1 VDQSRNFIANPP
13 PYFGSCDYLPS
24 FFLPLLM
31 TICYGNSV
39 VRSFCLIVALF
50 AIVAFAGSLR
60 ADTYQLTSGET
71 VNGEVLPT
79 SANDAGISVKV
90 GEGDYKKV
98 PWDSFSQEDLRKFR
112 DDPKLS
118 AKLGPLV
125 EPFVVIT
132 AEERAKKTEVPN
144 LKQPTRL
151 PRPAAQSLFGALFSS
166 GLGLFLLLVV
176 YGATIYAG
184 YEVAI
189 FRAQPV
195 PLVAGLS
202 AIPLLGVLAPIIF
215 LAMPTKTQPI
225 EQTWETQPATRPES
239 PDAVNPMQGA
249 APPQQQPA
257 GLRLAASATPEAA
270 AQAAAPGEAKPTLP
284 ATQTFA
290 RGQFTFNRRF
300 IETKFAGFFGVVRHG
315 ADKDMVMV
323 VKAARGQYV
332 CNRISRIA
340 ANDFH
345 VEVHHG
351 HASEEIM
358 IPFQEIK
365 EIQLKH
371 KDAP

>member
-1 VDQSRNFIANPP
+1 
-13 PYFGSCDYLPS
+13 
-24 FFLPLLM
+24 M
-31 TICYGNSV
+31 TICYGNSL

-50 AIVAFAGSLR
+50 AIVALTGSLH
-60 ADTYQLTSGET
+60 AETYQLTSGET

-79 SANDAGISVKV
+79 SANDAGVSVKV

-112 DDPKLS
+112 ENPKL
-118 AKLGPLV
+118 ANYV
-125 EPFVVIT
+125 EPFIVIT
-132 AEERAKKTEVPN
+132 PEERAKKTEITN

-151 PRPAAQSLFGALFSS
+151 PRPAAQSLFAALFSS

-195 PLVAGLS
+195 PLVTGLS
-202 AIPLLGVLAPIIF
+202 AIPLIGVLAPIIF
-215 LAMPTKTQPI
+215 LAMPTKIQPI
-225 EQTWETQPATRPES
+225 EQTWETQPDTRPAAPE
-239 PDAVNPMQGA
+239 AVNPMQGET
-249 APPQQQPA
+249 PQEHPA
-257 GLRLAASATPEAA
+257 GLRLADSAPAA
-270 AQAAAPGEAKPTLP
+270 TATGATAAEVKPTLP

-323 VKAARGQYV
+323 VKAARGQYI

-345 VEVHHG
+345 VEVQHG

>member
-1 VDQSRNFIANPP
+1 
-13 PYFGSCDYLPS
+13 
-24 FFLPLLM
+24 
-31 TICYGNSV
+31 
-39 VRSFCLIVALF
+39 
-50 AIVAFAGSLR
+50 
-60 ADTYQLTSGET
+60 

-79 SANDAGISVKV
+79 SANDAGVSVKV
-90 GEGDYKKV
+90 GEGEYKKV

-112 DDPKLS
+112 ENPKL
-118 AKLGPLV
+118 ANFA
-125 EPFVVIT
+125 EPFIVVT
-132 AEERAKKTEVPN
+132 AEERAKKTEVPI
-144 LKQPTRL
+144 KQPTRL
-151 PRPAAQSLFGALFSS
+151 ERPPARSLFGAMISS

-202 AIPLLGVLAPIIF
+202 AIPLLGALAPIIF
-215 LAMPTKTQPI
+215 LAMPTKVQPI
-225 EQTWETQPATRPES
+225 EQTWETQPATRPQAPEV
-239 PDAVNPMQGA
+239 VNPMQGETA
-249 APPQQQPA
+249 PQQHPA
-257 GLRLAASATPEAA
+257 GLRLADTAPSPTV
-270 AQAAAPGEAKPTLP
+270 AQAPSTEAKPSLP

-315 ADKDMVMV
+315 ADKDMVLV
-323 VKAARGQYV
+323 VKAARGVYT

-365 EIQLKH
+365 EIQVKH

>member
-1 VDQSRNFIANPP
+1 
-13 PYFGSCDYLPS
+13 
-24 FFLPLLM
+24 M
-31 TICYGNSV
+31 TICYGNSL
-39 VRSFCLIVALF
+39 VRSFRLITALLALVF
-50 AIVAFAGSLR
+50 VAGSLR
-60 ADTYQLTSGET
+60 ADTYQLSTGET
-71 VNGEVLPT
+71 LNGEVLPT
-79 SANDAGISVKV
+79 SANDAGVQVKV
-90 GEGDYKKV
+90 GEGEYKKV

-112 DDPKLS
+112 DNPKL
-118 AKLGPLV
+118 APLV
-125 EPFVVIT
+125 EPFIVIT
-132 AEERAKKTEVPN
+132 PEERVKKTEVTI
-144 LKQPTRL
+144 KQPTRIA
-151 PRPAAQSLFGALFSS
+151 RPAAQSLFGALVSS

-176 YGATIYAG
+176 YGATIFAG

-215 LAMPTKTQPI
+215 LAMPTKVQPI
-225 EQTWETQPATRPES
+225 EQTWETQPATRPQA
-239 PDAVNPMQGA
+239 PDAVNPMQGE
-249 APPQQQPA
+249 APQHAA
-257 GLRLAASATPEAA
+257 GLRLADTAPEP
-270 AQAAAPGEAKPTLP
+270 AAPGATAAEVKPTLP
-284 ATQTFA
+284 PTQTFA

-315 ADKDMVMV
+315 ADKDMVLV
-323 VKAARGQYV
+323 VKAVRGQYV

-351 HASEEIM
+351 HASEEVM

-371 KDAP
+371 KDAA

>member
-1 VDQSRNFIANPP
+1 
-13 PYFGSCDYLPS
+13 
-24 FFLPLLM
+24 M

-39 VRSFCLIVALF
+39 VRSFCLIIALF
-50 AIVAFAGSLR
+50 AIVAFTGSLR
-60 ADTYQLTSGET
+60 ADTYQLTSGEA

-79 SANDAGISVKV
+79 SANDAGVSIKV

-112 DDPKLS
+112 ENPKL
-118 AKLGPLV
+118 ANYV
-125 EPFVVIT
+125 EPFIVIT
-132 AEERAKKTEVPN
+132 AEERAKKTEIPN
-144 LKQPTRL
+144 LKQPARL
-151 PRPAAQSLFGALFSS
+151 ARPAAQSLFGALFSS
-166 GLGLFLLLVV
+166 GLGLFLMLVV

-215 LAMPTKTQPI
+215 LAMPTKVQPI
-225 EQTWETQPATRPES
+225 EQTWETQPATRP
-239 PDAVNPMQGA
+239 DAPEVVNPMQGEA
-249 APPQQQPA
+249 SQQHPA
-257 GLRLAASATPEAA
+257 GLRLAADAA
-270 AQAAAPGEAKPTLP
+270 GTAPAAPGAAPGEAKPTLP
-284 ATQTFA
+284 PTQTFA

-300 IETKFAGFFGVVRHG
+300 IETKFANFFGVVRHG
-315 ADKDMVMV
+315 ADKDMLMV
-323 VKAARGQYV
+323 IKAARGQYT
-332 CNRISRIA
+332 CNRITRIA
-340 ANDFH
+340 ANDLH

>member
-1 VDQSRNFIANPP
+1 
-13 PYFGSCDYLPS
+13 
-24 FFLPLLM
+24 M

-39 VRSFCLIVALF
+39 VRSFCLIIALLALVF
-50 AIVAFAGSLR
+50 VAGSLR
-60 ADTYQLTSGET
+60 ADTYQLSTGET
-71 VNGEVLPT
+71 VNGELLPT
-79 SANDAGISVKV
+79 SANDAGVSVKV
-90 GEGDYKKV
+90 GEGEYKKV

-112 DDPKLS
+112 DNPKL
-118 AKLGPLV
+118 ANFV
-125 EPFVVIT
+125 EPFIVIT
-132 AEERAKKTEVPN
+132 PEERAKKTEVPI
-144 LKQPTRL
+144 KQPMRIA
-151 PRPAAQSLFGALFSS
+151 RPEAQSLLGALVSS

-176 YGATIYAG
+176 YGATIFAG

-195 PLVAGLS
+195 ALVAGLS

-215 LAMPTKTQPI
+215 LAMPTKVQPI
-225 EQTWETQPATRPES
+225 EQTWETQPATRPQAPE
-239 PDAVNPMQGA
+239 AVNPMQA
-249 APPQQQPA
+249 DAPQHAA
-257 GLRLAASATPEAA
+257 GLRLADTAPAEPA
-270 AQAAAPGEAKPTLP
+270 AQGAPAAEAKPTLP
-284 ATQTFA
+284 PTQTFA

-315 ADKDMVMV
+315 ADKDMVLV

-351 HASEEIM
+351 HASEEVM

-371 KDAP
+371 KDAA

>member
-1 VDQSRNFIANPP
+1 LIRWRPIGFA
-13 PYFGSCDYLPS
+13 

-39 VRSFCLIVALF
+39 VRSFCLLVALLVF
-50 AIVAFAGSLR
+50 VIFAGSLR
-60 ADTYQLTSGET
+60 ADTYQLTTGET
-71 VNGEVLPT
+71 LNGEVLPT
-79 SANDAGISVKV
+79 SANDSGVQVKV
-90 GEGDYKKV
+90 GEGEYKKV
-98 PWDSFSQEDLRKFR
+98 PWDAFSQEDLRKFR
-112 DDPKLS
+112 DNP
-118 AKLGPLV
+118 KLGPLV
-125 EPFVVIT
+125 EPFIIIT
-132 AEERAKKTEVPN
+132 PEERVKKTEVPI
-144 LKQPTRL
+144 KQPTRL
-151 PRPAAQSLFGALFSS
+151 ERPPAQSLFGALVSS

-215 LAMPTKTQPI
+215 LAMPTKVRPI

-239 PDAVNPMQGA
+239 PEAVNPMQGET
-249 APPQQQPA
+249 PQHPA
-257 GLRLAASATPEAA
+257 GLRLADSAPAESA
-270 AQAAAPGEAKPTLP
+270 AQGTAPGAAKPTLP
-284 ATQTFA
+284 ATQTFQ

-315 ADKDMVMV
+315 ADKDMVLV

-332 CNRISRIA
+332 CIRISRIA

-345 VEVHHG
+345 VEVHSG

>member
-1 VDQSRNFIANPP
+1 METP
-13 PYFGSCDYLPS
+13 
-24 FFLPLLM
+24 
-31 TICYGNSV
+31 V
-39 VRSFCLIVALF
+39 VRSFCLIAAFF
-50 AIVAFAGSLR
+50 AFVTFAGALR
-60 ADTYQLTSGET
+60 ADTYQLTTGET
-71 VNGEVLPT
+71 LNGEVLAT
-79 SANDAGISVKV
+79 SANDAGVQVKV
-90 GEGDYKKV
+90 GEGEYKKV

-118 AKLGPLV
+118 PKLGPFI
-125 EPFVVIT
+125 EPFIVIT
-132 AEERAKKTEVPN
+132 PEERVKKTEVPI
-144 LKQPTRL
+144 KQPTRL
-151 PRPAAQSLFGALFSS
+151 AHPAAQSLFGALISS

-225 EQTWETQPATRPES
+225 EQTWETQAASRPES
-239 PDAVNPMQGA
+239 KAEAVNPMQGET
-249 APPQQQPA
+249 PQHPA
-257 GLRLAASATPEAA
+257 GLRLADTQSPSSEPGAPS
-270 AQAAAPGEAKPTLP
+270 AAPAETKPALP
-284 ATQTFA
+284 ATQTFP

-300 IETKFAGFFGVVRHG
+300 IETKFGGFFGVVRHG
-315 ADKDMVMV
+315 ADKDMVLL

-332 CNRISRIA
+332 CNRITRIA
-340 ANDFH
+340 ANDMH
-345 VEVHHG
+345 VEVLHG
-351 HASEEIM
+351 HATEEIM

>member
-1 VDQSRNFIANPP
+1 
-13 PYFGSCDYLPS
+13 
-24 FFLPLLM
+24 M
-31 TICYGNSV
+31 
-39 VRSFCLIVALF
+39 VALT
-50 AIVAFAGSLR
+50 GSLR

-79 SANDAGISVKV
+79 SANDAGVSVKV

-112 DDPKLS
+112 ENPKL
-118 AKLGPLV
+118 ANYV
-125 EPFVVIT
+125 EPFIVIT
-132 AEERAKKTEVPN
+132 PEERAKKTEIPN

-151 PRPAAQSLFGALFSS
+151 PRPAAQSLFAALFSS

-202 AIPLLGVLAPIIF
+202 AIPLIGVLAPIIF
-215 LAMPTKTQPI
+215 LAMPTKVQPI
-225 EQTWETQPATRPES
+225 EQTWETQPDSRPAA
-239 PDAVNPMQGA
+239 PDAVNPMQGET
-249 APPQQQPA
+249 PQEHPA
-257 GLRLAASATPEAA
+257 GLRLADSAPAATATAGAASAEV
-270 AQAAAPGEAKPTLP
+270 KPTLP
-284 ATQTFA
+284 PTQTFA

-323 VKAARGQYV
+323 VKAARGQYI

-345 VEVHHG
+345 VEVQHG
-351 HASEEIM
+351 AASEEIM

>member
-1 VDQSRNFIANPP
+1 
-13 PYFGSCDYLPS
+13 
-24 FFLPLLM
+24 M
-31 TICYGNSV
+31 GNSV
-39 VRSFCLIVALF
+39 VRSFCLLVALI
-50 AIVAFAGSLR
+50 AGVSFAGSVR
-60 ADTYQLTSGET
+60 ADTYQLTTGET
-71 VNGEVLPT
+71 LNGEVLAT
-79 SANDAGISVKV
+79 SANDAGVQVKV
-90 GEGDYKKV
+90 GEGEYKKV

-112 DDPKLS
+112 EDPKL
-118 AKLGPLV
+118 APKLANFV
-125 EPFVVIT
+125 EPFIVIT
-132 AEERAKKTEVPN
+132 PEERAKKTEIPN

-151 PRPAAQSLFGALFSS
+151 ERPPARSLFGAMISS

-215 LAMPTKTQPI
+215 LAMPTKVQPI
-225 EQTWETQPATRPES
+225 EQTWEAQPATRPEA
-239 PDAVNPMQGA
+239 PEVVNPMQGEA
-249 APPQQQPA
+249 TQQQHPA
-257 GLRLAASATPEAA
+257 GLRLAATAA
-270 AQAAAPGEAKPTLP
+270 VEPAAPGAAPAEAKPTLP

-300 IETKFAGFFGVVRHG
+300 IETKFANFFGVVRHG
-315 ADKDMVMV
+315 ADKDMVLV

-345 VEVHHG
+345 VEVQHG
-351 HASEEIM
+351 PASEEIM

>member
-1 VDQSRNFIANPP
+1 
-13 PYFGSCDYLPS
+13 
-24 FFLPLLM
+24 M

-39 VRSFCLIVALF
+39 VRSFCLIVAVI
-50 AIVAFAGSLR
+50 AVVAFGGTLR

-79 SANDAGISVKV
+79 SANDAGVSVKV

-125 EPFVVIT
+125 EPFIVVT
-132 AEERAKKTEVPN
+132 AEERAKKTEIPN
-144 LKQPTRL
+144 LKQPARL
-151 PRPAAQSLFGALFSS
+151 PRPAAQSLLGALFSS

-202 AIPLLGVLAPIIF
+202 AIPLIGVLAPIIF
-215 LAMPTKTQPI
+215 LAMPTKVQPI
-225 EQTWETQPATRPES
+225 EQTWETQPDTRPAAPE
-239 PDAVNPMQGA
+239 AVNPMQGETA
-249 APPQQQPA
+249 QQHPA
-257 GLRLAASATPEAA
+257 GLRLAADTAPVSTATPSAA
-270 AQAAAPGEAKPTLP
+270 SAEAKPTLP
-284 ATQTFA
+284 PTQTFA

-300 IETKFAGFFGVVRHG
+300 IETKFANFFGVVRHG

-323 VKAARGQYV
+323 VKAARGQYT

>member
-1 VDQSRNFIANPP
+1 
-13 PYFGSCDYLPS
+13 
-24 FFLPLLM
+24 M
-31 TICYGNSV
+31 TICYGNSL

-50 AIVAFAGSLR
+50 ATLAFAGFLR
-60 ADTYQLTSGET
+60 ADTYQLTSGDT

-79 SANDAGISVKV
+79 SANDAGVSVKV
-90 GEGDYKKV
+90 GEGEYKKV

-112 DDPKLS
+112 DNPKL
-118 AKLGPLV
+118 ANYV
-125 EPFVVIT
+125 EPFIVIT

-151 PRPAAQSLFGALFSS
+151 PRPAAQSLLGAMLSS

-189 FRAQPV
+189 FRAQSV

-215 LAMPTKTQPI
+215 LAMPTKVQPI
-225 EQTWETQPATRPES
+225 EQTWETQPSTRPEA
-239 PDAVNPMQGA
+239 PEVVNPMQGEA
-249 APPQQQPA
+249 TQQHPAGHPA
-257 GLRLAASATPEAA
+257 GLRLADSAPPSTATPSAA
-270 AQAAAPGEAKPTLP
+270 TADAKPTLP
-284 ATQTFA
+284 ATQTFS

-315 ADKDMVMV
+315 ADKDMVLI
-323 VKAARGQYV
+323 VKAARGQYI

>member
-1 VDQSRNFIANPP
+1 
-13 PYFGSCDYLPS
+13 
-24 FFLPLLM
+24 M
-31 TICYGNSV
+31 GNSV
-39 VRSFCLIVALF
+39 VRSFCLLIALLVLV
-50 AIVAFAGSLR
+50 IFAGSVR

-71 VNGEVLPT
+71 LNGEVLAT
-79 SANDAGISVKV
+79 SANDAGVQVKV

-112 DDPKLS
+112 DDPKL
-118 AKLGPLV
+118 APKLANFV
-125 EPFVVIT
+125 EPFIVIT
-132 AEERAKKTEVPN
+132 AEERAKKTEIPN

-151 PRPAAQSLFGALFSS
+151 ERPPARSLFGAMISS

-176 YGATIYAG
+176 YGATIFAG

-195 PLVAGLS
+195 PLVTGLS

-215 LAMPTKTQPI
+215 LAMPTKVQPI
-225 EQTWETQPATRPES
+225 EQTWETQPATRPAAPEV
-239 PDAVNPMQGA
+239 VNPMQGE
-249 APPQQQPA
+249 APQHPA
-257 GLRLAASATPEAA
+257 GLRLAATAA
-270 AQAAAPGEAKPTLP
+270 AEPAAQSAGPGEAKPTLP

-300 IETKFAGFFGVVRHG
+300 IETKFAGFFGAVRHG
-315 ADKDMVMV
+315 ADKDMVLV

>member
-1 VDQSRNFIANPP
+1 
-13 PYFGSCDYLPS
+13 
-24 FFLPLLM
+24 M

-50 AIVAFAGSLR
+50 ATVVFAGSLR

-79 SANDAGISVKV
+79 SANDAGVSVKV
-90 GEGDYKKV
+90 GEGEYKKV

-112 DDPKLS
+112 DNPKL
-118 AKLGPLV
+118 A
-125 EPFVVIT
+125 
-132 AEERAKKTEVPN
+132 N
-144 LKQPTRL
+144 
-151 PRPAAQSLFGALFSS
+151 
-166 GLGLFLLLVV
+166 
-176 YGATIYAG
+176 Y
-184 YEVAI
+184 
-189 FRAQPV
+189 
-195 PLVAGLS
+195 

-215 LAMPTKTQPI
+215 LAMPTKVQSI
-225 EQTWETQPATRPES
+225 EQTWETQPATRPAAPE
-239 PDAVNPMQGA
+239 AVNPMQGETA
-249 APPQQQPA
+249 PQQHLA
-257 GLRLAASATPEAA
+257 GLRLADTAPSSTV
-270 AQAAAPGEAKPTLP
+270 AQAGLSTDAKPTLP

-315 ADKDMVMV
+315 ADKDMVLV
-323 VKAARGQYV
+323 VKAARGV
-332 CNRISRIA
+332 FNCNRISRIA

>member
-1 VDQSRNFIANPP
+1 VIADG
-13 PYFGSCDYLPS
+13 FA

-31 TICYGNSV
+31 TICYGNSL
-39 VRSFCLIVALF
+39 VRSFYLLTALLAF
-50 AIVAFAGSLR
+50 VIFAGSLR
-60 ADTYQLTSGET
+60 ADTYQLATGET
-71 VNGEVLPT
+71 LNGEVLPT
-79 SANDAGISVKV
+79 SANDAGVQVKV
-90 GEGDYKKV
+90 GEGEYKRV

-112 DDPKLS
+112 DDPKL
-118 AKLGPLV
+118 APKLGNFI
-125 EPFVVIT
+125 EPFIVIT

-151 PRPAAQSLFGALFSS
+151 PRPPAQSLFGALVSS

-176 YGATIYAG
+176 YAATIYAG

-195 PLVAGLS
+195 PLVTGLS
-202 AIPLLGVLAPIIF
+202 AIPILGVLAPIIF
-215 LAMPTKTQPI
+215 LAMPTKVQPI
-225 EQTWETQPATRPES
+225 ERTWETQPATRPAAPEV
-239 PDAVNPMQGA
+239 VNPMQGEI
-249 APPQQQPA
+249 PQQHPA
-257 GLRLAASATPEAA
+257 GLRLADTATAA
-270 AQAAAPGEAKPTLP
+270 TAAPSVVPGEAKPSLP
-284 ATQTFA
+284 PTQTFA

-323 VKAARGQYV
+323 VKAARGQYT
-332 CNRISRIA
+332 CNRITRIGS
-340 ANDFH
+340 NDFH

-365 EIQLKH
+365 EVQLKH

>member
-1 VDQSRNFIANPP
+1 
-13 PYFGSCDYLPS
+13 
-24 FFLPLLM
+24 M

-39 VRSFCLIVALF
+39 VRGICLIVALF
-50 AIVAFAGSLR
+50 AFVIFAGPVR

-79 SANDAGISVKV
+79 SANDAGVSVKV

-112 DDPKLS
+112 DNPKL
-118 AKLGPLV
+118 ANYV
-125 EPFVVIT
+125 EPFIVIT
-132 AEERAKKTEVPN
+132 AEERAKKTEIPN
-144 LKQPTRL
+144 LKQPARL
-151 PRPAAQSLFGALFSS
+151 ARPAAQSLFGAMFSS

-189 FRAQPV
+189 FRAQSV

-215 LAMPTKTQPI
+215 LAMPTKVQPI
-225 EQTWETQPATRPES
+225 ERTWETQPASRPAAPEV
-239 PDAVNPMQGA
+239 VNPMQGET
-249 APPQQQPA
+249 PQQHPA
-257 GLRLAASATPEAA
+257 GLRLADTAA
-270 AQAAAPGEAKPTLP
+270 APAAAPGAVPGEAKPTLP
-284 ATQTFA
+284 PTQTFA

-323 VKAARGQYV
+323 VKAARGVYT

-345 VEVHHG
+345 VEVHHD

>member
-1 VDQSRNFIANPP
+1 
-13 PYFGSCDYLPS
+13 
-24 FFLPLLM
+24 M

-39 VRSFCLIVALF
+39 VRSFCLIVAFF
-50 AIVAFAGSLR
+50 ASVALTSAVG
-60 ADTYQLTSGET
+60 AETYQLTSGET
-71 VNGEVLPT
+71 VNGELLPT
-79 SANDAGISVKV
+79 SANDAGVSIKV

-112 DDPKLS
+112 EN
-118 AKLGPLV
+118 AKLANFV
-125 EPFVVIT
+125 EPFIVIT
-132 AEERAKKTEVPN
+132 AEERAKKTEIPN
-144 LKQPTRL
+144 LKQPPRL
-151 PRPAAQSLFGALFSS
+151 ARPAAQSLFAALFSS
-166 GLGLFLLLVV
+166 GLGLFLMLVV

-215 LAMPTKTQPI
+215 LAMPTKVQPI
-225 EQTWETQPATRPES
+225 EQKWETQPDTRPAA
-239 PDAVNPMQGA
+239 PDAVNPMQGET
-249 APPQQQPA
+249 PQQHPA
-257 GLRLAASATPEAA
+257 GLRLAADTAPAATATPGG
-270 AQAAAPGEAKPTLP
+270 APAEAKPSLP
-284 ATQTFA
+284 PTQTFA

-300 IETKFAGFFGVVRHG
+300 IETKFANFFGVVRHG

>member
-1 VDQSRNFIANPP
+1 
-13 PYFGSCDYLPS
+13 
-24 FFLPLLM
+24 
-31 TICYGNSV
+31 
-39 VRSFCLIVALF
+39 VALT
-50 AIVAFAGSLR
+50 GTLR
-60 ADTYQLTSGET
+60 ADTYQLTSGES

-79 SANDAGISVKV
+79 SANDAGVSVKV

-112 DDPKLS
+112 DNPKL
-118 AKLGPLV
+118 ANYV
-125 EPFVVIT
+125 EPFIIIT
-132 AEERAKKTEVPN
+132 AEERAKKTEIPN
-144 LKQPTRL
+144 LRQPTRL
-151 PRPAAQSLFGALFSS
+151 ARPAAQSLFGALFSS

-215 LAMPTKTQPI
+215 LAMPAKVQSI
-225 EQTWETQPATRPES
+225 EQTWETQPTTRPQAPEV
-239 PDAVNPMQGA
+239 VNPMQGE
-249 APPQQQPA
+249 APAQHPA
-257 GLRLAASATPEAA
+257 GLRLADTAPSAGAAQGSPAA
-270 AQAAAPGEAKPTLP
+270 AEAKPTLP
-284 ATQTFA
+284 PTQTFA

-323 VKAARGQYV
+323 VKAARGQYT
-332 CNRISRIA
+332 CNRITRIA

>member
-1 VDQSRNFIANPP
+1 
-13 PYFGSCDYLPS
+13 
-24 FFLPLLM
+24 
-31 TICYGNSV
+31 
-39 VRSFCLIVALF
+39 VRKFCLIIALLAF
-50 AIVAFAGSLR
+50 VVFAGMLR

-71 VNGEVLPT
+71 LNGEVLAT
-79 SANDAGISVKV
+79 SANDAGVQVKV
-90 GEGDYKKV
+90 GEGEYKKV

-112 DDPKLS
+112 DNP
-118 AKLGPLV
+118 KLGPFV
-125 EPFVVIT
+125 EPFIVIT
-132 AEERAKKTEVPN
+132 PEERVKKTEVPI
-144 LKQPTRL
+144 KQPTRL
-151 PRPAAQSLFGALFSS
+151 EHPAAQSLFGALFSC

-195 PLVAGLS
+195 PLVTGLS
-202 AIPLLGVLAPIIF
+202 AIPLLGVFAPIIF
-215 LAMPTKTQPI
+215 LAMPTKIKPI
-225 EQTWETQPATRPES
+225 EQTWETQAAAHPASAPET
-239 PDAVNPMQGA
+239 VNPMQGEPTQHHAGLKLADSASPDQASQSA
-249 APPQQQPA
+249 APA
-257 GLRLAASATPEAA
+257 
-270 AQAAAPGEAKPTLP
+270 EAKPTLP
-284 ATQTFA
+284 PTQTYP

-300 IETKFAGFFGVVRHG
+300 METKFAGFFGVVRHG
-315 ADKDMVMV
+315 ADKDMVLM
-323 VKAARGQYV
+323 VKAARGTYI
-332 CNRISRIA
+332 CNRITRIA

>member
-1 VDQSRNFIANPP
+1 MR
-13 PYFGSCDYLPS
+13 
-24 FFLPLLM
+24 
-31 TICYGNSV
+31 
-39 VRSFCLIVALF
+39 RFCLILALHVLVAC
-50 AIVAFAGSLR
+50 AGSVH
-60 ADTYQLTSGET
+60 ADEYHLATGET
-71 VNGEVLPT
+71 LNGEVLPT
-79 SANDAGISVKV
+79 SANDLGVQVKV
-90 GEGDYKKV
+90 GEGEYKKV
-98 PWDSFSQEDLRKFR
+98 PWDGFSQEDLRKFR
-112 DDPKLS
+112 ENPKL
-118 AKLGPLV
+118 ATFV
-125 EPFVVIT
+125 EPFIIIT
-132 AEERAKKTEVPN
+132 PEERVKKTEVPI
-144 LKQPTRL
+144 KQPTRL
-151 PRPAAQSLFGALFSS
+151 AHPAAQSLFGALFSS

-215 LAMPTKTQPI
+215 LAMPTKVQPI
-225 EQTWETQPATRPES
+225 EQTWETQPTTRPEA
-239 PDAVNPMQGA
+239 PEAVNPMQGE
-249 APPQQQPA
+249 APQHPA
-257 GLRLAASATPEAA
+257 GLRLADSAPSPEAA
-270 AQAAAPGEAKPTLP
+270 AAGAVPAEAKPTLP
-284 ATQTFA
+284 ATQTFP

-315 ADKDMVMV
+315 ADKDMVLM
-323 VKAARGQYV
+323 VKAARGEYV
-332 CNRISRIA
+332 CNRITRIA

>member
-1 VDQSRNFIANPP
+1 
-13 PYFGSCDYLPS
+13 
-24 FFLPLLM
+24 
-31 TICYGNSV
+31 
-39 VRSFCLIVALF
+39 VRRFCLILALHVLM
-50 AIVAFAGSLR
+50 ACAGSLR
-60 ADTYQLTSGET
+60 AEEYHLATGET
-71 VNGEVLPT
+71 LNGEVLPT
-79 SANDAGISVKV
+79 AANDLGVQVKV
-90 GEGDYKKV
+90 GEGEYKKV

-112 DDPKLS
+112 DNPKL
-118 AKLGPLV
+118 ATFV
-125 EPFVVIT
+125 EPFIIIT
-132 AEERAKKTEVPN
+132 PEERVKKTEVPI
-144 LKQPTRL
+144 KQPTRL
-151 PRPAAQSLFGALFSS
+151 AHPAAHSLFGAMFSS

-202 AIPLLGVLAPIIF
+202 AIPLLGVVVPIIF
-215 LAMPTKTQPI
+215 LAMPTKVQPI
-225 EQTWETQPATRPES
+225 EQTWETQPTTRPEV
-239 PDAVNPMQGA
+239 PEVVNPMQGEL
-249 APPQQQPA
+249 PQHPA
-257 GLRLAASATPEAA
+257 GLRLAD
-270 AQAAAPGEAKPTLP
+270 AAPSPEPAAPGGAPAGEAKPTLP
-284 ATQTFA
+284 ATQTFP

-315 ADKDMVMV
+315 ADKDMVLV
-323 VKAARGQYV
+323 VKAARGEYV
-332 CNRISRIA
+332 CNRITRIA

>member
-1 VDQSRNFIANPP
+1 
-13 PYFGSCDYLPS
+13 
-24 FFLPLLM
+24 
-31 TICYGNSV
+31 
-39 VRSFCLIVALF
+39 VRGICLIVALF
-50 AIVAFAGSLR
+50 AFVIFAGPVR

-79 SANDAGISVKV
+79 SANDAGVSVKV

-112 DDPKLS
+112 DNPKL
-118 AKLGPLV
+118 ANYV
-125 EPFVVIT
+125 EPFIVIT
-132 AEERAKKTEVPN
+132 AEERAKKTEIPN
-144 LKQPTRL
+144 LKQPARL
-151 PRPAAQSLFGALFSS
+151 ARPAAQSLFVALVSS

-215 LAMPTKTQPI
+215 LAMPRKVQPM
-225 EQTWETQPATRPES
+225 EQTWETQPSTRPQAPEV
-239 PDAVNPMQGA
+239 VNPMQGE
-249 APPQQQPA
+249 APAQHPA
-257 GLRLAASATPEAA
+257 GLRLADTSPPAGAAQGSSAA
-270 AQAAAPGEAKPTLP
+270 ADAKPTLP
-284 ATQTFA
+284 PTQTFA

-323 VKAARGQYV
+323 VKAARGQYT

>member
-1 VDQSRNFIANPP
+1 
-13 PYFGSCDYLPS
+13 
-24 FFLPLLM
+24 M

-39 VRSFCLIVALF
+39 VRSFCLIVAFF
-50 AIVAFAGSLR
+50 AIVALTSAL
-60 ADTYQLTSGET
+60 AAETYQLTSGES
-71 VNGEVLPT
+71 VNGELLPT

-112 DDPKLS
+112 ENPKL
-118 AKLGPLV
+118 ANFV
-125 EPFVVIT
+125 EPFIVIT
-132 AEERAKKTEVPN
+132 AEERAKKTEIPN
-144 LKQPTRL
+144 LKQPPRL
-151 PRPAAQSLFGALFSS
+151 ARPAAQSLFGALVSS

-176 YGATIYAG
+176 YAATIYAG

-202 AIPLLGVLAPIIF
+202 AIPLLGILAPIIF
-215 LAMPTKTQPI
+215 LAMPTKVQPI
-225 EQTWETQPATRPES
+225 EQTWETQPATRPQAPE
-239 PDAVNPMQGA
+239 AVNPMQA
-249 APPQQQPA
+249 DASQQQHPA
-257 GLRLAASATPEAA
+257 GLRLAADASAPS
-270 AQAAAPGEAKPTLP
+270 AAAPGAATGEAKPTLP
-284 ATQTFA
+284 PTQTFA

>member
-1 VDQSRNFIANPP
+1 METF
-13 PYFGSCDYLPS
+13 
-24 FFLPLLM
+24 
-31 TICYGNSV
+31 V
-39 VRSFCLIVALF
+39 VRSFCLILAVVVCA
-50 AIVAFAGSLR
+50 VSAGLC
-60 ADTYQLTSGET
+60 ADSYQLSTGET
-71 VNGEVLPT
+71 LNGEVLPT
-79 SANDAGISVKV
+79 SANDAGVQVKV
-90 GEGDYKKV
+90 GEGEYKKV
-98 PWDSFSQEDLRKFR
+98 PWDSFSQQDLRKFR
-112 DDPKLS
+112 ENPKLE
-118 AKLGPLV
+118 PFV
-125 EPFVVIT
+125 EPFIVIT
-132 AEERAKKTEVPN
+132 PEERVKKTEVPI
-144 LKQPTRL
+144 KQPPRL
-151 PRPAAQSLFGALFSS
+151 PHPAAQSLFGALFSS

-176 YGATIYAG
+176 YGATIFAG

-215 LAMPTKTQPI
+215 LAMPTRLQAAEPTW
-225 EQTWETQPATRPES
+225 QTAAAGAAPPES
-239 PDAVNPMQGA
+239 TPDAVNPMQGETS
-249 APPQQQPA
+249 QHPA
-257 GLRLAASATPEAA
+257 GLRLAHTGAHEVKP
-270 AQAAAPGEAKPTLP
+270 QPGAAPAEAKPVLP
-284 ATQTFA
+284 PTQTFQ

-300 IETKFAGFFGVVRHG
+300 IETKFGGFFGAVRHG
-315 ADKDMVMV
+315 ADKDMVLV

-332 CNRISRIA
+332 CNRITRIA

>member
-1 VDQSRNFIANPP
+1 
-13 PYFGSCDYLPS
+13 
-24 FFLPLLM
+24 M
-31 TICYGNSV
+31 ENSV
-39 VRSFCLIVALF
+39 VRSFCLIIALF
-50 AIVAFAGSLR
+50 AFMVFAGSLR
-60 ADTYQLTSGET
+60 ADEYHLASGET
-71 VNGEVLPT
+71 LNGEVLPT
-79 SANDAGISVKV
+79 SANDLGVQVKV
-90 GEGDYKKV
+90 GEGEYKKV
-98 PWDSFSQEDLRKFR
+98 PWDGFSQEDLRKFR
-112 DDPKLS
+112 DNPKL
-118 AKLGPLV
+118 AAFV
-125 EPFVVIT
+125 EPFIVIT
-132 AEERAKKTEVPN
+132 PEERVKKTEVPI
-144 LKQPTRL
+144 KQPTRL
-151 PRPAAQSLFGALFSS
+151 ARPPAPSLLGALLSS
-166 GLGLFLLLVV
+166 GLGIFLLLIV
-176 YGATIYAG
+176 YAATIYAG

-215 LAMPTKTQPI
+215 LAMPTKVQPI
-225 EQTWETQPATRPES
+225 EQTWETQPATRPEA
-239 PDAVNPMQGA
+239 PETVNPMQA
-249 APPQQQPA
+249 ESPQHPA
-257 GLRLAASATPEAA
+257 GLRLADTAPTAEPT
-270 AQAAAPGEAKPTLP
+270 AQSAAPAEVKPALP

-300 IETKFAGFFGVVRHG
+300 IETKFANFFGVVRHG
-315 ADKDMVMV
+315 SDKDMVLV

-351 HASEEIM
+351 TASEEVM

>member
-1 VDQSRNFIANPP
+1 VIAHG
-13 PYFGSCDYLPS
+13 FA

-39 VRSFCLIVALF
+39 VRSFCLSTLLAFVI
-50 AIVAFAGSLR
+50 FAGSVR
-60 ADTYQLTSGET
+60 ADTYQLTTGET
-71 VNGEVLPT
+71 LNGEVLAT
-79 SANDAGISVKV
+79 SANDAGVQVKV
-90 GEGDYKKV
+90 GEGEYKKV

-112 DDPKLS
+112 EDPKL
-118 AKLGPLV
+118 APKLANFV
-125 EPFVVIT
+125 EPFIVIT
-132 AEERAKKTEVPN
+132 PEERAKKTEIPN

-151 PRPAAQSLFGALFSS
+151 ERPPARSLFGALISS
-166 GLGLFLLLVV
+166 GLGLFLLMVV

-202 AIPLLGVLAPIIF
+202 AIPILGVLAPIIF
-215 LAMPTKTQPI
+215 LAMPTKVQPI

-239 PDAVNPMQGA
+239 PEAVNPMQGE
-249 APPQQQPA
+249 PTQHPA
-257 GLRLAASATPEAA
+257 GLRLADTAPSPTATPS
-270 AQAAAPGEAKPTLP
+270 AAPGEAKPTLP

-300 IETKFAGFFGVVRHG
+300 IETKFASFFGVVRHG
-315 ADKDMVMV
+315 ADKDMVLV
-323 VKAARGQYV
+323 VKAARGQYT